1 MDGKIFNIKDKL
13 DATVKF
19 VNETADRITHNADKI
34 FENLTDSNEAIKKEF
49 VNLETQQ
56 TE

>member
-34 FENLTDSNEAIKKEF
+34 FENLTDSNEAIKKECA
-49 VNLETQQ
+49 NLETPQ